1 VVCAEREVVGLE
13 WLVHWGDVLYGLGAG
28 SHKSNLEEE
37 DTMSEKL
44 VNAIAD
50 MREEEA
56 LQLVWSLVA
65 NGEVEPMAILD
76 AAREAM
82 TIVGQR
88 YEEGIYFLPEL
99 MLAGEMLIAVSDI
112 LKPELAKMPEI
123 KRHGKV
129 LIGTV
134 EGDIHDIGKNIVSFM
149 LDVNGFEVL
158 DLGVDV
164 SPPKFVEAIG
174 DFQPQV
180 VGLSGFLTLAFDA
193 MKETVD
199 AIEAA
204 GLRDGVKIMI
214 GGGQVNEEIRKYA
227 GADAYGRDAMAG
239 VTLAQEWLAVQ

>member
-1 VVCAEREVVGLE
+1 
-13 WLVHWGDVLYGLGAG
+13 
-28 SHKSNLEEE
+28 
-37 DTMSEKL
+37 MSEEL

-56 LQLVWSLVA
+56 LTLVWELVA
-65 NGEVEPMAILD
+65 NGEAEPMAILD

-82 TIVGQR
+82 VIVGQR

-99 MLAGEMLIAVSDI
+99 MLAGEMLIGVADI
-112 LKPELAKMPEI
+112 LKPELAKMPEV

-134 EGDIHDIGKNIVSFM
+134 EGDIHDIGKNIVTFM

-164 SPPKFVEAIG
+164 PPQKFVEAVG
-174 DFQPQV
+174 DSQPQV
-180 VGLSGFLTLAFDA
+180 IGLSGFLTLAFDG
-193 MKETVD
+193 MKATIE

-214 GGGQVNEEIRKYA
+214 GGGQVSEEVRKHA
-227 GADAYGRDAMAG
+227 GADAYGNDAMAG
-239 VTLAQEWLAVQ
+239 VSLAKKWIAAK